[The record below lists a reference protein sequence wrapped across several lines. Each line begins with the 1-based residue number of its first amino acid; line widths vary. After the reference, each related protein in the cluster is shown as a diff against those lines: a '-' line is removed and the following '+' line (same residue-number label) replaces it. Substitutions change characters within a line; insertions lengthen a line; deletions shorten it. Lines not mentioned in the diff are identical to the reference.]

1 MTRGLRLFNKN
12 IGGSKSERMCI
23 AAESCPVPVPES
35 RVQPEEGPV
44 NGGGN
49 YDPLKVA

>member
-1 MTRGLRLFNKN
+1 MARGLRLFNKN
-12 IGGSKSERMCI
+12 TGGRKTVRLSM
-23 AAESCPVPVPES
+23 AAEACPVPVPES
-35 RVQPEEGPV
+35 PVQGEEGPV

>member
-1 MTRGLRLFNKN
+1 MTKRLRLFNKN
-12 IGGSKSERMCI
+12 IGGRKPVRAGMTI
-23 AAESCPVPVPES
+23 ESCPVPVPES
-35 RVQPEEGPV
+35 SFQGEEGPV

>member
-1 MTRGLRLFNKN
+1 MKRGLRLFNKN
-12 IGGSKSERMCI
+12 IDRCKSERMCI
-23 AAESCPVPVPES
+23 AVEACPVPVPEN
-35 RVQPEEGPV
+35 RVQSGVGPV